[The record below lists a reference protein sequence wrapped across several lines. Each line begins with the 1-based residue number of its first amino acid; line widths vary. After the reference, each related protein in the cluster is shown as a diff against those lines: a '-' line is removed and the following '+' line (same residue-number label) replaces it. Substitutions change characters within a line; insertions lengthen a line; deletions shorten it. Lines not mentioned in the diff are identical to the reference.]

1 MANDT
6 SAARGSRL
14 NPEALD
20 QTDRI
25 LLGVCAALWL
35 TALGAGVAAIVALV
49 DLSSKNVGTSSET
62 ETPWLLYTVIG
73 VSAVVII
80 AAVPLLLRARR
91 TAVDGGVSRPAAA
104 RPDQSVFGDPVQT
117 TNLHPT
123 GGPAIRRQ
131 PTPPASSRVGFPTAA
146 VEQIYLRGPVVIASA
161 IGAAAAL
168 IGVATYLAAT
178 DNETAAWV
186 AYGIAGV
193 IIVAMPVVPVFFLR
207 QLRAVLG

>member
-1 MANDT
+1 MADDT

-14 NPEALD
+14 NPKAID
-20 QTDRI
+20 QTDKI
-25 LLGVCAALWL
+25 LLAACAALWL

-49 DLSSKNVGTSSET
+49 DLSNKNVGTSSEA

-73 VSAVVII
+73 VSAVVIL

-91 TAVDGGVSRPAAA
+91 TAVDGGATPPVAAQQ
-104 RPDQSVFGDPVQT
+104 QSAFGDPVQT
-117 TNLHPT
+117 TNLRPT

-131 PTPPASSRVGFPTAA
+131 PIAPAVSRVGFPTAA
-146 VEQIYLRGPVVIASA
+146 VEQIYLRCPVAIASA
-161 IGAAAAL
+161 MGAAAAL

-178 DNETAAWV
+178 ENETAAWV

-193 IIVAMPVVPVFFLR
+193 IIVSMPVVPVFFLR
-207 QLRAVLG
+207 QLRAVLA

>member
-6 SAARGSRL
+6 SAGRSSRL
-14 NPEALD
+14 NPESLD

-35 TALGAGVAAIVALV
+35 AALGAGVAAVVALV
-49 DLSSKNVGTSSET
+49 DLSGKNVGTGGEA

-73 VSAVVII
+73 VSAVVIV

-91 TAVDGGVSRPAAA
+91 TAVDGAASRPVSS
-104 RPDQSVFGDPVQT
+104 RPEQSAFGDPVQT
-117 TNLHPT
+117 TSPRPA

-146 VEQIYLRGPVVIASA
+146 VEQIYRRCPVVIASA
-161 IGAAAAL
+161 MGAAAAL

-178 DNETAAWV
+178 ENETTSWV
-186 AYGIAGV
+186 AYGVAGV

-207 QLRAVLG
+207 QLRAVLA